1 MKAFIDEVKD
11 IQDKQLEHDEANAAV
26 LLNQMDIMSKQKDMD
41 EVLAELLLN
50 GLGV

>member
-11 IQDKQLEHDEANAAV
+11 IQHKQLEYDEANAAV

-41 EVLAELLLN
+41 EVLAAMLLN
-50 GLGV
+50 GLEV